1 MDASIV
7 VRLIDETKQ
16 GFNDIQRNLASVDSS
31 SKTLTRTMQGL
42 ETAAAAFVGA
52 LASKK
57 VLDFIDSVQTMDN
70 KLKLVEKS
78 QGDVNIRF
86 NELFDVAQRTRAP
99 IAETVDLYSKL
110 AQNQSVVGKT
120 GAEITK
126 VVEAFNTA
134 MTISGTTGNAASGA
148 ITQFAQAMQSG
159 KLQGDEFRSIAE
171 AVPKVLEVL
180 SQKTGIAREELKE
193 LASKGFLNA
202 KIVAQ
207 ALTEALPDLQ
217 AEMDR
222 TSKTVRGAITNMT
235 NEFTKL
241 GKSFLDSSGTSDA
254 LVKAID
260 HITENADNLIPIIKL
275 LGIGL
280 AALAIYFAPVTAA
293 VIAVTVVVVKFAK
306 EIAPIAKLI
315 LDTFGKAIDY
325 VVPKIGSMG
334 AALKALINFKDPF
347 EAYQKSMKE
356 YQDEAN
362 KSKVKTD
369 DLGKATQNLTRD
381 QKNGAGPSDKMNQ
394 LMKENGLANALAGIE
409 TMKFNAKLK
418 EQIALAGLDSE
429 AKQRQALVNEG
440 LSAKAKDLKKSVEEL
455 TDAQKKD
462 VIMTVDSAMV
472 KISKANEELENRKR
486 VFKESVDLL
495 NRFADESR
503 KQQSKTLTETD
514 KYTNDLFDIETAYQN
529 AMLNSKGKTASEM
542 RQIEMDYQ
550 AAIKG
555 IHQRGLNDLFN
566 EYKKYTETTQTKAE
580 QFTSER
586 AKIEEAYRIA
596 QLDANNQTFAEQN
609 AVYERYQMSIKGLQA
624 KYGADF
630 KKAAEDFRNSELTGN
645 QKYLKAV
652 EELNVA
658 YYEQGIISNKD
669 YNDLLMKANKEF
681 VDSTVKDY
689 GNLYGLLQEKVLQWS
704 GLSQKEYGIVKD
716 TFKLVFGVDVET
728 MLKQFFAGAIQYVL
742 GFRTSATG
750 DLNGIGGILSGV
762 FGKGG
767 TGESNVTGFAS
778 MAGTV
783 FTAMKGGAE
792 TIFSG
797 IGSFISTIFSGGGSL
812 FSTVSGWTTGVLD
825 IFRSLS
831 SGAGGIFST
840 MVSSLGSIFSGL
852 GSNLSSVFGTVSS
865 FLKSNVLDV
874 LGDIIGGASSAVS
887 ALARVVSGGGGG
899 GSSGG
904 GWIDTAISIGS
915 AIFSFFSDERMKENV
930 KFNTTLANGINLYDF
945 NYKSKYNLG
954 TDTKTGVLAQQ
965 VQGKYPQAVSVGSTN
980 GLLQVDYT
988 KLPIPQDLLKLAK
1001 GGILDGPTM
1010 LGTNVLAGEAGP
1022 EAVLPLNR
1030 GSNGEL
1036 GVNANGMGT
1045 INVNFNITAVDAQG
1059 IDQLLIERKQFITNM
1074 IRSSVADRGKVLY

>member
-7 VRLIDETKQ
+7 VRLIDETRT

-31 SKTLTRTMQGL
+31 SKTLTRTMDGL
-42 ETAAAAFVGA
+42 KTAAAEFVAA
-52 LASKK
+52 LASGKII
-57 VLDFIDSVQTMDN
+57 DFIDSVQTMDN

-126 VVEAFNTA
+126 VVEAFNLSLA
-134 MTISGTTGNAASGA
+134 ISGTTGNAASGA

-171 AVPKVLEVL
+171 AVPKVLQVL
-180 SQKTGIAREELKE
+180 SDKTGIAREELKE

-207 ALTEALPDLQ
+207 ALSEGLDDLQ
-217 AEMDR
+217 KEMDR
-222 TSKTVRGAITNMT
+222 TNKTVRGAITNMT

-241 GKSFLDSSGTSDA
+241 GRSFLDSSGTSDA

-260 HITENADNLIPIIKL
+260 HITENAEDLIPIIKL
-275 LGIGL
+275 LGVGL
-280 AALAIYFAPVTAA
+280 AALAVVFATPTAA

-306 EIAPIAKLI
+306 EIAPIARLI

-356 YQDEAN
+356 YQIEADA
-362 KSKVKTD
+362 SKAKTD
-369 DLGKATQNLTRD
+369 ALSKSTQDLTTD

-394 LMKENGLANALAGIE
+394 LMKENGLTKALAGIE
-409 TMKFNAKLK
+409 TMKFNEKLK
-418 EQIALAGLDSE
+418 EQILLAGLDSE

-440 LSAKAKDLKKSVEEL
+440 LSAKAKDLKKSVEDL

-495 NRFADESR
+495 SRFADESR
-503 KQQSKTLTETD
+503 KQQNTTLTETG
-514 KYTNDLFDIETAYQN
+514 KFNKDLTDINKAYE
-529 AMLNSKGKTASEM
+529 AALINSKGKTTAEM
-542 RQIEMDYQ
+542 KQIETDYQ
-550 AAIKG
+550 AAMKG

-566 EYKKYTETTQTKAE
+566 DYKKYTETTQTKAE

-596 QLDANNQTFAEQN
+596 QLDKNNQTFAEQT
-609 AVYERYQMSIKGLQA
+609 AVYEKYQTAIQGLQA

-630 KKAAEDFRNSELTGN
+630 KKAAEDFRNTELTGS

-652 EELNVA
+652 EELNYA

-669 YNDLLMKANKEF
+669 YNDLLKKANKDF
-681 VDSTVKDY
+681 VDTTVKDY

-750 DLNGIGGILSGV
+750 DLNGIGGVLNGV

-767 TGESNVTGFAS
+767 SGEGNVTGFAS

-792 TIFSG
+792 YIFSG

-812 FSTVSGWTTGVLD
+812 FSTVSGWTSGVLD
-825 IFRSLS
+825 IFRNLS

-840 MVSSLGSIFSGL
+840 MVSSLGSIFGGL

-865 FLKSNVLDV
+865 FLKTNVLDV
-874 LGDIIGGASSAVS
+874 LGDIIGGAANAVS
-887 ALARVVSGGGGG
+887 ALARVVTGGSS

-980 GLLQVDYT
+980 GLLQVDYS

-1010 LGTNVLAGEAGP
+1010 LGTNVMAGEAGP